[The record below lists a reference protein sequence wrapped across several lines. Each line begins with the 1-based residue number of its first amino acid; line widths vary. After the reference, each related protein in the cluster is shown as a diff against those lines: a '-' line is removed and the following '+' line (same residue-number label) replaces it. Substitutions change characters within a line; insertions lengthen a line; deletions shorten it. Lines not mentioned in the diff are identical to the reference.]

1 MKIKCIAIDDEPLAL
16 EQIGSYVQKTP
27 FLELIATCKN
37 AYEVLEVLKEK
48 EVNLMFIDI
57 DMPDISGLD
66 LVKSLVKKPQIIFTT
81 AYSEYAF
88 EGFQVDAI
96 DYLLKPINYAAFLKA
111 ANKSKIWFEANSPEK
126 AEQQPKSD
134 RKEIFVKS
142 NYKVVRILLAD
153 ISYIESANEYIKIF
167 LENQEVI
174 TTFMR
179 LKNIEELLPAGD
191 FMRVHKSFIINLNK
205 ILAVDRNRIFID
217 KKKHIPVGEQYKE
230 IFNKYMD
237 DTFLNEK

>member
-37 AYEVLEVLKEK
+37 AYEALEVLKEK
-48 EVNLMFIDI
+48 EVDLMFIDI

-167 LENQEVI
+167 LDNQEVI

-237 DTFLNEK
+237 DIFLNTK

>member
-37 AYEVLEVLKEK
+37 AYEALEVLKEK

-167 LENQEVI
+167 LDNQEVI

-217 KKKHIPVGEQYKE
+217 KKKHIPVGVQYKE

>member
-37 AYEVLEVLKEK
+37 AYEALDVLKEK
-48 EVNLMFIDI
+48 EVDLMFIDI

-126 AEQQPKSD
+126 AEQQSKSD

-237 DTFLNEK
+237 DIFLNTK

>member
-37 AYEVLEVLKEK
+37 AYEALDVLKEK
-48 EVNLMFIDI
+48 EVDLMFIDI

-167 LENQEVI
+167 LDNQEVI
-174 TTFMR
+174 TTFML

>member
-37 AYEVLEVLKEK
+37 AYEALEVLKEK

-167 LENQEVI
+167 LDNQEVI

-217 KKKHIPVGEQYKE
+217 KK
-230 IFNKYMD
+230 N
-237 DTFLNEK
+237 TFLWENSTRKFSTNTWMIPF

>member
-37 AYEVLEVLKEK
+37 AYEALEVLKEK
-48 EVNLMFIDI
+48 EVDLMFIDI

-167 LENQEVI
+167 LDNQEVI

>member
-1 MKIKCIAIDDEPLAL
+1 MKVKCIAVDDEPLAL
-16 EQIGSYVQKTP
+16 DQIGSYVQKTP
-27 FLELIATCKN
+27 FLELIAVCQN
-37 AYEVLEVLKEK
+37 AYEALEVLKEK
-48 EVNLMFIDI
+48 EVDLMFIDI

-66 LVKSLVKKPQIIFTT
+66 LVKSLVIKPQIIFTT

-126 AEQQPKSD
+126 AELQTKTD

-142 NYKVVRILLAD
+142 NYKVVRIILAE

-179 LKNIEELLPAGD
+179 LKTIEELLPESD
-191 FMRVHKSFIINLNK
+191 FMRVHKSFIINLNR
-205 ILAVDRNRIFID
+205 IQAVDRNRIFID
-217 KKKHIPVGEQYKE
+217 KKKYIPVGEQYKV
-230 IFNKYMD
+230 IFNNYMD
-237 DTFLNEK
+237 DNFLNAK

>member
-37 AYEVLEVLKEK
+37 AYEALDVLKEK
-48 EVNLMFIDI
+48 EVDLMFIDI

-142 NYKVVRILLAD
+142 NYKVIRILLAD

-167 LENQEVI
+167 LDNQEVI

-217 KKKHIPVGEQYKE
+217 KKKHIPVGVQYKE

>member
-37 AYEVLEVLKEK
+37 AYEALEVLKEK
-48 EVNLMFIDI
+48 EVDLMFIDI

-237 DTFLNEK
+237 DIFMNTK

>member
-1 MKIKCIAIDDEPLAL
+1 MKIKCMAIDDEPLAL
-16 EQIGSYVQKTP
+16 EQIGSYVQRTP

-37 AYEVLEVLKEK
+37 AYEALDILKEK
-48 EVNLMFIDI
+48 EVDLMFIDI

-153 ISYIESANEYIKIF
+153 ISYIESANEYIKII
-167 LENQEVI
+167 LDNQEVI

-237 DTFLNEK
+237 DIFLNTK

>member
-37 AYEVLEVLKEK
+37 AYEALEVLKEK

-126 AEQQPKSD
+126 AEEQSKSD

-167 LENQEVI
+167 LDNQEVI

>member
-37 AYEVLEVLKEK
+37 AYEALEVLKEK

-126 AEQQPKSD
+126 AEEQSKSD

-217 KKKHIPVGEQYKE
+217 KKKHIPVGVQYKE

>member
-27 FLELIATCKN
+27 FLELIAICKN
-37 AYEVLEVLKEK
+37 AYEALDVLKEK
-48 EVNLMFIDI
+48 EVDLMFIDI
-57 DMPDISGLD
+57 DMPDINGLD

-167 LENQEVI
+167 LDNQEVI

-217 KKKHIPVGEQYKE
+217 KKKHIPVGVQYKE

>member
-37 AYEVLEVLKEK
+37 AYEALEVLKEK

-126 AEQQPKSD
+126 AKQQPKSD

-191 FMRVHKSFIINLNK
+191 FMRVHKSFIINSTFASK
-205 ILAVDRNRIFID
+205 I
-217 KKKHIPVGEQYKE
+217 
-230 IFNKYMD
+230 
-237 DTFLNEK
+237 TC

>member
-37 AYEVLEVLKEK
+37 AYEALEVLKEK
-48 EVNLMFIDI
+48 EVDLMFIDI

-167 LENQEVI
+167 LDNQEVI

-217 KKKHIPVGEQYKE
+217 KKKHIPVGVQYKE

>member
-37 AYEVLEVLKEK
+37 AYEALEVLKEK

>member
-37 AYEVLEVLKEK
+37 AYEALEVLKEK
-48 EVNLMFIDI
+48 EVDLMFIDI

>member
-37 AYEVLEVLKEK
+37 AYEALEVLKEK

-167 LENQEVI
+167 LDNQEVI

>member
-37 AYEVLEVLKEK
+37 AYEALEVLKEK
-48 EVNLMFIDI
+48 EVDLMFIDI

-167 LENQEVI
+167 LDNQEVI
-174 TTFMR
+174 TTFMH

>member
-37 AYEVLEVLKEK
+37 AYEALEVLKEK
-48 EVNLMFIDI
+48 EVDLMFIDI

-126 AEQQPKSD
+126 AEEQSKSD

-167 LENQEVI
+167 LDNQEVI

-230 IFNKYMD
+230 ISTNIWMIPF
-237 DTFLNEK
+237 

>member
-37 AYEVLEVLKEK
+37 AYEALDILKEK
-48 EVNLMFIDI
+48 EVDLMFIDI

-111 ANKSKIWFEANSPEK
+111 ANKSKIWFEANFPEK
-126 AEQQPKSD
+126 AEPQTKTD

-167 LENQEVI
+167 LDNQEVI

>member
-37 AYEVLEVLKEK
+37 AYEALDVLKEK
-48 EVNLMFIDI
+48 EVDLMFIDI

-237 DTFLNEK
+237 DIFMNTK

>member
-37 AYEVLEVLKEK
+37 AYEALEVLKEK

-57 DMPDISGLD
+57 DMPDINGLD

-126 AEQQPKSD
+126 AKQQPKSD

-153 ISYIESANEYIKIF
+153 ISYIESANEYIKII
-167 LENQEVI
+167 LDNQEVI

-217 KKKHIPVGEQYKE
+217 KK
-230 IFNKYMD
+230 N
-237 DTFLNEK
+237 TFLWENSTRKFSTNTWMIPF

>member
-27 FLELIATCKN
+27 FLELIAVCQN
-37 AYEVLEVLKEK
+37 AYEALEVLKEK
-48 EVNLMFIDI
+48 EVDLMFIDI

-167 LENQEVI
+167 LDNQEVI

>member
-1 MKIKCIAIDDEPLAL
+1 VKIKCIAIDDEPLAL

-37 AYEVLEVLKEK
+37 AYEALEVLKEK
-48 EVNLMFIDI
+48 EVDLMFIDI

-167 LENQEVI
+167 LDNQEVI

>member
-37 AYEVLEVLKEK
+37 AYEALDVLKEK
-48 EVNLMFIDI
+48 EVDLMFIDI
-57 DMPDISGLD
+57 DMPDINGLD

-167 LENQEVI
+167 LDNQEVI

-217 KKKHIPVGEQYKE
+217 KK
-230 IFNKYMD
+230 N
-237 DTFLNEK
+237 TFLWENSTRKFSTNTWMIPF

>member
-37 AYEVLEVLKEK
+37 AYEALDILKEK
-48 EVNLMFIDI
+48 EVDLMFIDI

-142 NYKVVRILLAD
+142 NYKVIRILLAD

-167 LENQEVI
+167 LDNQEVI

>member
-37 AYEVLEVLKEK
+37 AYEALEVLKEK
-48 EVNLMFIDI
+48 EVDLMFIDI
-57 DMPDISGLD
+57 DMPDINGLD

-167 LENQEVI
+167 LDNQEVI

-237 DTFLNEK
+237 DTFLNAK

>member
-37 AYEVLEVLKEK
+37 AYEALEVLKEK
-48 EVNLMFIDI
+48 EVDLMFIDI
-57 DMPDISGLD
+57 DMPDINGLD

-142 NYKVVRILLAD
+142 NYKVIRILLAD

-167 LENQEVI
+167 LDNQEVI

-217 KKKHIPVGEQYKE
+217 KKKHIPVGVQYKE

>member
-37 AYEVLEVLKEK
+37 AYEALEVLKEK
-48 EVNLMFIDI
+48 EVDLMFIDI

-142 NYKVVRILLAD
+142 NYKVIRILLAD

-167 LENQEVI
+167 LDNQEVI

-217 KKKHIPVGEQYKE
+217 KKKHIPVGVQYKE

>member
-37 AYEVLEVLKEK
+37 AYEALEVLKEK
-48 EVNLMFIDI
+48 EVDLMFIDI

-126 AEQQPKSD
+126 AEEQSKSD

-217 KKKHIPVGEQYKE
+217 KKKHIPVGVQYKE

>member
-16 EQIGSYVQKTP
+16 EQIGSYVQETP

-37 AYEVLEVLKEK
+37 AYEALDVLKEK
-48 EVNLMFIDI
+48 EVDLMFIDI
-57 DMPDISGLD
+57 DMPDINGLD

-167 LENQEVI
+167 LDNQEVI

>member
-37 AYEVLEVLKEK
+37 AYEALDVLKEK
-48 EVNLMFIDI
+48 EVDLMFIDI

-167 LENQEVI
+167 LDNQEVI

-237 DTFLNEK
+237 DIFMNTK

>member
-37 AYEVLEVLKEK
+37 AYEALEVLKEK
-48 EVNLMFIDI
+48 DVNLMFIDI

-167 LENQEVI
+167 LDNQEVI

>member
-1 MKIKCIAIDDEPLAL
+1 VKIKCIAIDDEPLAL

-37 AYEVLEVLKEK
+37 AYEALEVLKEK